1 MVGASFAIN
10 RIKGKRMKLNGQ
22 MGEQQLGK
30 GLSWQSSVS
39 HCEESGVYLKGTE
52 KSLIPFVQSCSG
64 KIIPLAML
72 HEI

>member
-1 MVGASFAIN
+1 
-10 RIKGKRMKLNGQ
+10 MKLNGQ

-52 KSLIPFVQSCSG
+52 KSLNPICAILFWEDHPFGYV
-64 KIIPLAML
+64 A
-72 HEI
+72 